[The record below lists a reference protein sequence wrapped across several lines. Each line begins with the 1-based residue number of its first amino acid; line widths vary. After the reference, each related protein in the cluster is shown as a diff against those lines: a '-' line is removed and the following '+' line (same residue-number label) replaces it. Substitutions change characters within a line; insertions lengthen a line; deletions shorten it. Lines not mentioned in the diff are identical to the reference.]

1 MSRVLKMGGDF
12 CIICLHTI
20 FLRIYFLFSE
30 SIFVKCVS
38 LRVAAASILWE
49 RMLMLNAMHIGD

>member
-1 MSRVLKMGGDF
+1 MGGDF
-12 CIICLHTI
+12 CIIYLHTI

-49 RMLMLNAMHIGD
+49 SMLMLNAMHIGD

>member
-1 MSRVLKMGGDF
+1 MGG
-12 CIICLHTI
+12 
-20 FLRIYFLFSE
+20 FLYYMFAYHLPSNFFLFSE